1 MYPAVSW
8 VRLPQLPAPAPF
20 LGRDLSRPERETE
33 GQVSRVSL
41 VLEVEVNEKGNL
53 RRSYRCGLW
62 PKRPG
67 RCCAVGVRRAKVRVG
82 SGIG

>member
-1 MYPAVSW
+1 
-8 VRLPQLPAPAPF
+8 
-20 LGRDLSRPERETE
+20 
-33 GQVSRVSL
+33 L

>member
-1 MYPAVSW
+1 MSGFLIYPAVSW

-41 VLEVEVNEKGNL
+41 QVEAEVNNEGKKVVPL
-53 RRSYRCGLW
+53 RSL
-62 PKRPG
+62 
-67 RCCAVGVRRAKVRVG
+67 AKAAG
-82 SGIG
+82 